1 MKIRKVAVEK
11 QTQQVLL
18 YIQEKLADIWKENI
32 LENLEA
38 ENLEY
43 GIIEEFLKV
52 LKKEFGGRDNKT
64 MKIAELKKVKQEDR
78 TIEEFMQ
85 EFKRVSKSS
94 KYKERPLIK
103 EFKQG
108 MNRIIQ

>member
-11 QTQQVLL
+11 QIQQVLL

-43 GIIEEFLKV
+43 GTIEEFLEV

>member
-11 QTQQVLL
+11 QIQQVLL
-18 YIQEKLADIWKENI
+18 YIQEELADIWKENI
-32 LENLEA
+32 LEDLEA

-43 GIIEEFLKV
+43 ETTEEFLAD
-52 LKKEFGGRDNKT
+52 LKKEFGGGDNKT

>member
-11 QTQQVLL
+11 QIQQVLL
-18 YIQEKLADIWKENI
+18 YIQEELADIWKENI
-32 LENLEA
+32 LEDLEA

-43 GIIEEFLKV
+43 ETTEEFLAD
-52 LKKEFGGRDNKT
+52 LKKEFGGGDNKT

-85 EFKRVSKSS
+85 EFKRVAKSS
-94 KYKERPLIK
+94 KYKEKPLIK

-108 MNRIIQ
+108 INGIIQ